1 MKKLLVI
8 GAGYLGDEILRQF
21 KVAGWDAVGASLSG
35 GEDLITCDVS
45 DPISVAGLPDADAII
60 HCAASGRGGED
71 AYRKVYLNGC
81 ENLVRRF
88 PYAKI
93 AFTSSS
99 SVYAQQDG
107 ELVTEESA
115 TIPDRETGRLLLAA
129 ESCVTDAGGMVAR
142 LAGIYG
148 PGRSVL
154 LSKFKNGEAVIEE
167 DGRRFINQIHR
178 DDAASALLHMF
189 SLTEFPAGQV
199 FNVCDSESLTQ
210 LEVYQGLAKIFGKDL
225 PPSGPRD
232 LNRKR
237 GWTHKQ
243 VSNAKLR
250 ATGWQ
255 PKYPSFLDAV
265 DELLAFQSSWTPP
278 VSDQVGWKGLSPEE
292 LRKVID
298 EDL

>member
-1 MKKLLVI
+1 MSLAIMIDHRHMKKLLVI

-21 KVAGWDAVGASLSG
+21 KAAGWDVMGASLSG
-35 GEDLITCDVS
+35 GEHLIACDVS
-45 DPISVAGLPDADAII
+45 DPSSVDVLPDADAII

-71 AYRKVYLNGC
+71 AYRRVYLNGC
-81 ENLVRRF
+81 ENLIRRF
-88 PYAKI
+88 PHSQI

-107 ELVTEESA
+107 ELVTEESE
-115 TIPDRETGRLLLAA
+115 TIPDRETGKLLLAA
-129 ESCVTDAGGMVAR
+129 EKCVTDAGGVVAR

-148 PGRSVL
+148 PNRSVL
-154 LSKFKNGEAVIEE
+154 LRKFKDGEAVIEE
-167 DGRRFINQIHR
+167 DGRRHINQIHR
-178 DDAASALLHMF
+178 DDAASALLYLF
-189 SLTEFPAGQV
+189 SLTEFPEGQI

-210 LEVYQGLAKIFGKDL
+210 LEVYQGLADKFGKDL

-250 ATGWQ
+250 ASGWQ
-255 PKYPSFLDAV
+255 PKYSSFLDAA
-265 DELLAFQSSWTPP
+265 ESL
-278 VSDQVGWKGLSPEE
+278 
-292 LRKVID
+292 
-298 EDL
+298 

>member
-21 KVAGWDAVGASLSG
+21 KAAGWHVVGASLSG
-35 GEDLITCDVS
+35 GENLIACDVS
-45 DPISVAGLPDADAII
+45 NPESVAALPDADAVI
-60 HCAASGRGGED
+60 HCAASGRGGEE
-71 AYRKVYLNGC
+71 AYRKVYVQGC
-81 ENLVRRF
+81 RNLVQRF
-88 PYAKI
+88 PNAKI

-107 ELVTEESA
+107 EVVTEESDA
-115 TIPDRETGRLLLAA
+115 IPDRETGRLLLEA
-129 ESCVTDAGGMVAR
+129 ERCVLDAGGVVLR

-167 DGRRFINQIHR
+167 DGQRFINQIHR
-178 DDAASALLHMF
+178 DDAASASLHLF
-189 SLTEFPAGQV
+189 SLTDFPAAQI

-210 LEVYQGLAKIFGKDL
+210 LQVYQGLSKIFDKPL
-225 PPSGPRD
+225 PPNGPRD

-243 VSNAKLR
+243 VCNAKLR

-255 PKYPSFLDAV
+255 PLYPSFLDAV
-265 DELLAFQSSWTPP
+265 RSL
-278 VSDQVGWKGLSPEE
+278 
-292 LRKVID
+292 
-298 EDL
+298 

>member
-1 MKKLLVI
+1 MIEMRAMKKLLVI

-21 KVAGWDAVGASLSG
+21 RAAGWEVVGASLTG
-35 GEDLITCDVS
+35 GENLITCDVS
-45 DPISVAGLPDADAII
+45 DPASVAELPDADAVI
-60 HCAASGRGGED
+60 HCAASGRGGEE

-81 ENLVRRF
+81 ENLIRRF
-88 PYAKI
+88 PRSKI

-107 ELVTEESA
+107 ELVTEESE

-129 ESCVTDAGGMVAR
+129 EKCVTDAGGVVAR

-154 LSKFKNGEAVIEE
+154 LSKFKNDEAVIEE
-167 DGRRFINQIHR
+167 DGRRRINQIHR
-178 DDAASALLHMF
+178 DDAASAMLHIF
-189 SLTEFPAGQV
+189 SLPEFPAGQI
-199 FNVCDSESLTQ
+199 FNVCESESLTQ
-210 LEVYQGLAKIFGKDL
+210 LEVYQGLAEKFRKDL

-232 LNRKR
+232 LDRKR
-237 GWTHKQ
+237 GWTHKR
-243 VSNAKLR
+243 VSNAKFR

-265 DELLAFQSSWTPP
+265 GEL
-278 VSDQVGWKGLSPEE
+278 
-292 LRKVID
+292 
-298 EDL
+298 

>member
-21 KVAGWDAVGASLSG
+21 KGAGWNAMGASLSG
-35 GEDLITCDVS
+35 GGNLIACDVS
-45 DPISVAGLPDADAII
+45 DAGSVDKLPDADAVI
-60 HCAASGRGGED
+60 HCAASGRGGEE
-71 AYRKVYLNGC
+71 AYRRVYLNGC

-88 PYAKI
+88 PKAKI

-107 ELVTEESA
+107 EVVTEDSE

-129 ESCVTDAGGMVAR
+129 EKCVIDAGGVVAR

-178 DDAASALLHMF
+178 DDAAGALLHLF
-189 SLTEFPAGQV
+189 SLTEFPTGQV
-199 FNVCDSESLTQ
+199 INVSDSESLTQ
-210 LEVYQGLAKIFGKDL
+210 LEVYQGLAEKFGKDL

-265 DELLAFQSSWTPP
+265 GEL
-278 VSDQVGWKGLSPEE
+278 
-292 LRKVID
+292 
-298 EDL
+298 

>member
-1 MKKLLVI
+1 MIDQLDMKKLLVI

-21 KVAGWDAVGASLSG
+21 KGAGWDAIGASLSG
-35 GEDLITCDVS
+35 GEDLLACDVS
-45 DPISVAGLPDADAII
+45 DPASVAALLDADAVI
-60 HCAASGRGGED
+60 HSAASGRGGED
-71 AYRKVYLNGC
+71 AYRRVYLNGC

-88 PYAKI
+88 PQAKI

-107 ELVTEESA
+107 ELVTEESE

-129 ESCVTDAGGMVAR
+129 EKCVTDAGGVVAR

-148 PGRSVL
+148 PNRSVL
-154 LSKFKNGEAVIEE
+154 LSKFKSGEAVIEE

-178 DDAASALLHMF
+178 DDAAGALLHLF

-210 LEVYQGLAKIFGKDL
+210 LEVYQGLAKTFGKDL

-265 DELLAFQSSWTPP
+265 GEL
-278 VSDQVGWKGLSPEE
+278 
-292 LRKVID
+292 
-298 EDL
+298 

>member
-1 MKKLLVI
+1 MIDQLDMKKLLVI

-21 KVAGWDAVGASLSG
+21 KGAGWDAIVASLSG
-35 GEDLITCDVS
+35 GEDLLACDVS
-45 DPISVAGLPDADAII
+45 DPASVAALPDADAVI
-60 HCAASGRGGED
+60 HSAASGRGGED
-71 AYRKVYLNGC
+71 AYRRVYLNGC

-88 PYAKI
+88 PQAKI

-99 SVYAQQDG
+99 SVYAHQDG
-107 ELVTEESA
+107 ELVTEQSG

-129 ESCVTDAGGMVAR
+129 EKCVTDAGGVVAR

-148 PGRSVL
+148 PNRSVL
-154 LSKFKNGEAVIEE
+154 LSKFKSGEAVIEE

-178 DDAASALLHMF
+178 DDAAGALLHLF
-189 SLTEFPAGQV
+189 SLTDFPAGQV
-199 FNVCDSESLTQ
+199 FNVSDSESLTQ
-210 LEVYQGLAKIFGKDL
+210 LQVYQGLARIFGKEL

-265 DELLAFQSSWTPP
+265 ETL
-278 VSDQVGWKGLSPEE
+278 
-292 LRKVID
+292 
-298 EDL
+298 

>member
-8 GAGYLGDEILRQF
+8 GAGYLGEEIMRQF
-21 KVAGWDAVGASLSG
+21 TAAGWCVIGASLSG
-35 GEDLITCDVS
+35 GENLIACDVS
-45 DPISVAGLPDADAII
+45 DPESVAALPDVDAVI
-60 HCAASGRGGED
+60 HCAASGRGGEE

-81 ENLVRRF
+81 ENLIRRF
-88 PYAKI
+88 PHSNI

-99 SVYAQQDG
+99 SVYAQQNG
-107 ELVTEESA
+107 ELVTEKSE

-129 ESCVTDAGGMVAR
+129 ETCVTDAGGVVAR

-148 PGRSVL
+148 PNRSVL
-154 LSKFKNGEAVIEE
+154 LNKFKNGEAVIEE

-178 DDAASALLHMF
+178 DDAASALLHLF

-210 LEVYQGLAKIFGKDL
+210 REVYEGLAEKFGKGL

-232 LNRKR
+232 INRKR

-265 DELLAFQSSWTPP
+265 ETL
-278 VSDQVGWKGLSPEE
+278 
-292 LRKVID
+292 
-298 EDL
+298 

>member
-1 MKKLLVI
+1 MAVCCYGLWRGKTISCVDMNKLLVI
-8 GAGYLGDEILRQF
+8 GAGYLGEEILRQF
-21 KVAGWDAVGASLSG
+21 KAAGWQATGVSLSG
-35 GEDLITCDVS
+35 GENLIACDVS
-45 DPISVAGLPDADAII
+45 DSESVAALPDADAVI

-71 AYRKVYLNGC
+71 AYRNVYLKGC

-88 PYAKI
+88 SQAKI

-99 SVYAQQDG
+99 SVYAQHNG
-107 ELVTEESA
+107 ETVNEESE

-129 ESCVTDAGGMVAR
+129 ENIVLDAGGVVAR

-148 PGRSVL
+148 PNRSVL
-154 LSKFKNGEAVIEE
+154 LSKFKNDEAVIEE

-178 DDAASALLHMF
+178 DDAASALLHLF
-189 SLTEFPAGQV
+189 NLTKFPAGEI
-199 FNVCDSESLTQ
+199 FNICDSESLTQ
-210 LEVYQGLAKIFGKDL
+210 LEVYQGLAKIFSKPL

-243 VSNAKLR
+243 VSNAKLK

-255 PKYPSFLDAV
+255 PKYRSFLDAV
-265 DELLAFQSSWTPP
+265 ESL
-278 VSDQVGWKGLSPEE
+278 
-292 LRKVID
+292 
-298 EDL
+298 

>member
-1 MKKLLVI
+1 MTNLLGMKKLLVI
-8 GAGYLGDEILRQF
+8 GAGYLGEEILRQF
-21 KVAGWDAVGASLSG
+21 KAAGWDVIGAALSG
-35 GEDLITCDVS
+35 GENLIACDVS
-45 DPISVAGLPDADAII
+45 DSAAVSMLPDADAII

-81 ENLVRRF
+81 ENLIRRF
-88 PYAKI
+88 PHSKI

-99 SVYAQQDG
+99 SVYAQQEG
-107 ELVTEESA
+107 EWVTEESE
-115 TIPDRETGRLLLAA
+115 TIPDRETGNLLLAA
-129 ESCVTDAGGMVAR
+129 EKCVTDAGGVVAR

-148 PGRSVL
+148 PNRSVL
-154 LSKFKNGEAVIEE
+154 LRKFKDGEAVIEE
-167 DGRRFINQIHR
+167 DGRRYINQIHR
-178 DDAASALLHMF
+178 DDAASALLHLY

-210 LEVYQGLAKIFGKDL
+210 LEVYQGLADIFGKDI

-243 VSNAKLR
+243 VSNAKLM

-265 DELLAFQSSWTPP
+265 ESL
-278 VSDQVGWKGLSPEE
+278 
-292 LRKVID
+292 
-298 EDL
+298 

>member
-1 MKKLLVI
+1 MIELPAMKKLLVI

-21 KVAGWDAVGASLSG
+21 RAAGWKVTGASLNG
-35 GEDLITCDVS
+35 GESLITCDVS
-45 DPISVAGLPDADAII
+45 DPVSVAELPDADAVI
-60 HCAASGRGGED
+60 HCAASGRGGEE

-81 ENLVRRF
+81 ENLIRRF
-88 PYAKI
+88 PHSMI

-107 ELVTEESA
+107 GLVTEASEA
-115 TIPDRETGRLLLAA
+115 IPDRETGRLLLAA
-129 ESCVTDAGGMVAR
+129 EKCVTDAGGVVAR

-148 PGRSVL
+148 PSRSVL
-154 LSKFKNGEAVIEE
+154 FSKFINDEAVIEE
-167 DGRRFINQIHR
+167 DGRRHINQIHR
-178 DDAASALLHMF
+178 DDAASALLHIF
-189 SLTEFPAGQV
+189 SLPEFPAGQV

-210 LEVYQGLAKIFGKDL
+210 LEVYQGLAAKFGKDL

-237 GWTHKQ
+237 GWTDKQ
-243 VSNAKLR
+243 VSNSKLR

-265 DELLAFQSSWTPP
+265 GSL
-278 VSDQVGWKGLSPEE
+278 
-292 LRKVID
+292 
-298 EDL
+298 

>member
-1 MKKLLVI
+1 MGCSCGLWPATTIELPVMKKLLVI
-8 GAGYLGDEILRQF
+8 GAGYLGDEILRRF
-21 KVAGWDAVGASLSG
+21 KAAGWDATGASLSG
-35 GEDLITCDVS
+35 GENLITCDVS
-45 DPISVAGLPDADAII
+45 DAESVAALPDVDAVI

-81 ENLVRRF
+81 ENLVHRF
-88 PYAKI
+88 PHAKI

-99 SVYAQQDG
+99 SVYAQQNG
-107 ELVTEESA
+107 ELVTEKSE

-129 ESCVTDAGGMVAR
+129 EECVLKAGGVVAR

-154 LSKFKNGEAVIEE
+154 LGKFKSGEAVIEE

-178 DDAASALLHMF
+178 DDAAGALLHLF
-189 SLTEFPAGQV
+189 SLTDFPAGEI

-210 LEVYQGLAKIFGKDL
+210 LEVYRGLAEIFGKEL

-237 GWTHKQ
+237 GWTHKR
-243 VSNAKLR
+243 VSNAKLI

-265 DELLAFQSSWTPP
+265 ES
-278 VSDQVGWKGLSPEE
+278 LS
-292 LRKVID
+292 
-298 EDL
+298 